1 MPQARSLSCVCA
13 RRACPRTRS
22 LVVRSSR
29 VSWASVC
36 ICLGELFHGGPPE
49 GVSVGLSFFFISVS
63 RQSPSSI
70 ADFLTLSLK
79 ASLCLSPS
87 VRLSSTL
94 CSALVPPLS
103 PFFLRSSFS
112 RACTPP
118 PPLSP
123 APAAL
128 ARTHTLS
135 LSLSLTGRLMVS
147 PGPFIGQALTG
158 LDLTPPLIG

>member
-29 VSWASVC
+29 VSRASVC

-49 GVSVGLSFFFISVS
+49 GVSVGLSFFSLSLSVS
-63 RQSPSSI
+63 RRSPSSI
-70 ADFLTLSLK
+70 ADFLTLSRK

-94 CSALVPPLS
+94 SSALVPPLS

-118 PPLSP
+118 ALPRPLPYPPPLQLS
-123 APAAL
+123 L
-128 ARTHTLS
+128 VRTLS
-135 LSLSLTGRLMVS
+135 LFLCLLQADLWSAQGLSLAKR
-147 PGPFIGQALTG
+147 
-158 LDLTPPLIG
+158 